1 MIQLIV
7 QGEELDLFKSEEF
20 AISKA
25 VSKVGQFDLRFGDV
39 SIGFNVP
46 LTAKNNRIFRY
57 ISNLNNKNIGAFKR
71 FEGEIREDDAILSKG
86 FYQVFT
92 SNQNKKQIKIRF
104 LGGNSDW
111 FDLIKD
117 RYINE
122 NYPKIIGNPNSTSYS
137 LNYLNHKFLA
147 ADITSSRSSS
157 DGYLYFISDTG
168 IDSNKSDN
176 IILLKDFQL
185 GVYEHTIFKNI
196 FESVGIKIKGSMFN
210 DPLYKSTIVNK
221 PTDLTAF
228 EKQNNFKRFTPT
240 LNEQVPSIVLGTD
253 ADFKGINFTLSDIDT
268 QWNGYVFTSNSD
280 YDNILFSGSVVT
292 DSNNNNFN
300 LSGAR
305 IDVRVLVNGVEE
317 DRSTSAPTSNSNN
330 TSLQFSWSFEFDGV
344 NLPVITDG
352 DVVEIQYK
360 SNSFASNFIPTVLQN
375 GANQSIQSYLSYQI
389 EGAITPF
396 DINSA
401 VPKIKQS
408 DFVKD
413 IMFRL
418 GAISRY
424 DSKKRIVYF
433 DKFQDVEKNKSK
445 AIDLTSK
452 VDVSKDIEIDFNKL
466 VSNYKKRSIIKY
478 KEDNNDVQLRLFKD
492 VTKNGLG
499 DAVIEIDNDNLT
511 DEGNIFESQYAATFQ
526 KITWSDNFYVPYI
539 PVYNADGTTNDLKPR
554 VLVTSV
560 STPVNNFSS
569 LYTNIELD
577 TATIPIKNSIGYAF
591 FAKQITDEIGVIN
604 NDLDSNNQ
612 TLSFFN
618 YKEAGQTYIG
628 DTLLE
633 KNFDLYRKILDNPI
647 YLPIYLN
654 LNNLDVQNY
663 DPLTPI
669 WLDLGIYTGYY
680 YWEEISQYKG
690 NGTTTKCA
698 LVKI

>member
-57 ISNLNNKNIGAFKR
+57 ISNLNNENIGAFKR
-71 FEGEIREDDAILSKG
+71 FEGQIREDDAILSTG

-92 SNQNKKQIKIRF
+92 ANQNKKSIKIRF

-117 RYINE
+117 RFINE
-122 NYPKIIGNPNSTSYS
+122 NYPKTIGNPNSTSYS
-137 LNYLNHKFLA
+137 LNYLNHKFERRS
-147 ADITSSRSSS
+147 ITNSRDNT
-157 DGYLYFISDTG
+157 DGYFYFICDTG
-168 IDSNKSDN
+168 INPNKSDN
-176 IILLKDFQL
+176 VMSLKDFQL

-196 FESVGIKIKGSMFN
+196 FESVGIKVKGSMFN
-210 DPLYKSTIVNK
+210 DPLYKSTIVNQ
-221 PTDLTAF
+221 PSDLASF
-228 EKQNNFKRFTPT
+228 EFQNNIKRYTPT
-240 LNEQVPSIVLGTD
+240 VSQLIPSPSD
-253 ADFKGINFTLSDIDT
+253 DFGSINFPLSDNDP
-268 QWNGYVFTSNSD
+268 QWSGTKFTSIGD
-280 YDNILFSGSVVT
+280 IGTFTLYGRLVT
-292 DSNNNNFN
+292 NLDPFYFNVNNA
-300 LSGAR
+300 S
-305 IDVRVLVNGVEE
+305 IDVRVLVNSVPVGNIITVTPE
-317 DRSTSAPTSNSNN
+317 S
-330 TSLQFSWSFEFDGV
+330 SLSDSSSLSFLEYEFIFDGGTYPSI
-344 NLPVITDG
+344 LED
-352 DVVEIQYK
+352 DVVEIQYL
-360 SNSFASNFIPTVLQN
+360 SNTNKNNFQPTLLQV
-375 GANQSIQSYLSYQI
+375 GRYSYLESYLGYEI
-389 EGAITPF
+389 DESVVPF

-424 DSKKRIVYF
+424 DAKKRIVYF
-433 DKFQDVEKNKSK
+433 DKFQDVEKNKNK
-445 AIDLTSK
+445 ALDFTNK

-466 VSNYKKRSIIKY
+466 VSNYSKKSLIKY
-478 KEDNNDVQLRLFKD
+478 KEEDKDFELVAFKA

-511 DEGNIFESQYAATFQ
+511 DEGTIFESKYSPTFQ
-526 KITWSDNFYVPYI
+526 KIAWSDNFYIPYI

-554 VLVTSV
+554 VLVTSPALSV
-560 STPVNNFSS
+560 SSFSTTF
-569 LYTNIELD
+569 TNISFD
-577 TATIPIKNSIGYAF
+577 IDGSVWGGIGYAF

-604 NDLDSNNQ
+604 NALDTNTQ

-618 YKEAGQTYIG
+618 YKEAGQRYIG

-633 KNFDLYRKILDNPI
+633 KNFDLYIKILDNPI

-663 DPLTPI
+663 DPLTPM
-669 WLDLGIYTGYY
+669 WLDLGIDTGYY

>member
-7 QGEELDLFKSEEF
+7 QGEELDLFKNEEF

-71 FEGEIREDDAILSKG
+71 FEGEIREDDAVLSKG

-117 RYINE
+117 RFINE
-122 NYPKIIGNPNSTSYS
+122 NYPKTIGNPNSTSYS
-137 LNYLNHKFLA
+137 LNYLNHKFERLS
-147 ADITSSRSSS
+147 ITNSRDNT
-157 DGYLYFISDTG
+157 DGYFYFICDTG
-168 IDSNKSDN
+168 IDSNKADN
-176 IILLKDFQL
+176 VILLKEFQL

-196 FESVGIKIKGSMFN
+196 FESVGIKVKGSMFN

-221 PTDLTAF
+221 PSDLSSF
-228 EKQNNFKRFTPT
+228 EFQNNVKRYTPT
-240 LNEQVPSIVLGTD
+240 VSQSVPSIVTGNDEL
-253 ADFKGINFTLSDIDT
+253 DFGSINFPLSDNDP
-268 QWNGYVFTSNSD
+268 QWTGTKFTS
-280 YDNILFSGSVVT
+280 SGDIGTFTLYGRLVT
-292 DSNNNNFN
+292 DLELTWFNVNNA
-300 LSGAR
+300 SIR
-305 IDVRVLVNGVEE
+305 VRVLVNSVPVGNIVTVTP
-317 DRSTSAPTSNSNN
+317 DASLSDGNSL
-330 TSLQFSWSFEFDGV
+330 SFSEYEFIFDGGTYPSILE
-344 NLPVITDG
+344 N
-352 DVVEIQYK
+352 DVVEIQYLT
-360 SNSFASNFIPTVLQN
+360 NTNVNQFEPTLLQV
-375 GANQSIQSYLSYQI
+375 GRYSYLESYLGYEI
-389 EGAITPF
+389 DEAVVPF

-424 DSKKRIVYF
+424 DAKKRIVYF
-433 DKFQDVEKNKSK
+433 DKFQDVEKNKNK
-445 AIDLTSK
+445 ALDFTNK
-452 VDVSKDIEIDFNKL
+452 VDLSKDIEIDFNKL
-466 VSNYKKRSIIKY
+466 VSNYNKRSLIKY
-478 KEDNNDVQLRLFKD
+478 KEDDKDFELVAFKS

-511 DEGNIFESQYAATFQ
+511 DEGTIFESQYAATFQ

-539 PVYNADGTTNDLKPR
+539 PVYNSDGSVNDLKPR
-554 VLVTSV
+554 VLVANPMLSPSAFSTSF
-560 STPVNNFSS
+560 T
-569 LYTNIELD
+569 LIIIEGN
-577 TATIPIKNSIGYAF
+577 PGGWGFIGYAF
-591 FAKQITDEIGVIN
+591 FAKQITDEIEVIN
-604 NDLDSNNQ
+604 NGLDTNTQ

-618 YKEAGQTYIG
+618 YKDAGQTYIG
-628 DTLLE
+628 DTLLD
-633 KNFDLYRKILDNPI
+633 KNFDLYRKILNNPI

-654 LNNLDVQNY
+654 LNNLDVQNF

-669 WLDLGIYTGYY
+669 WLDLWIYTVYY
-680 YWEEISQYKG
+680 Y
-690 NGTTTKCA
+690 
-698 LVKI
+698 L